1 MPTMHDGYRYK
12 PFNMNTAK
20 SFIGKTV
27 NLYLKDGSVMAC
39 VTVLRV
45 TNSQLWTKA
54 SPHAR
59 PQSYKLSDIKRA
71 EGVIIYDKI

>member
-1 MPTMHDGYRYK
+1 MHDGYRYK

-45 TNSQLWTKA
+45 TNSQLWIKA
-54 SPHAR
+54 SEHGKPR
-59 PQSYKLSDIKRA
+59 SYDLRQISRA
-71 EGVIIYDKI
+71 EGITIYDRI